1 MIKKYVNAHIYGN
14 SEADEILIENRQ
26 FKAVGNNLPEADEV
40 IDLEGRLVLPPYVD
54 PHLHLDYIF
63 SGLGEGNANISGT
76 LFEGIQRWSDN
87 KKSLTEEMVRERAL
101 KGIQKELNHG
111 VQFIRTHV
119 DITDPNLTGMKAL
132 IKLREELKDIV
143 TIQLVAFPQEGFF
156 RYQGAEALMIKALEM
171 GADVLGGIPHFEI
184 SYEHGVESLKRIVD
198 LAIKYN
204 VMIDIHCDENDDPNS
219 RFLEVLNAFVM
230 EKDYGKYTTA
240 SHTTSFGSV
249 ENSYANKMLGLFKES
264 QINFISCPTENA
276 HLQGRGDTYPKR
288 RGLTRVKE
296 LLANGNNVAFA
307 QDSIADYWYPLGN
320 GNMMNILDNGI
331 HLAHYT
337 HIDEINKAFDLITY
351 HGANIMRVNDA
362 YGIEEGKPANFI
374 VLDAKDPYEAI
385 RERAEVLMSIRHGEY
400 IFKREVRKNELAIDL
415 LSESTK

>member
-1 MIKKYVNAHIYGN
+1 MTKKYINANIYRN
-14 SEADEILIENRQ
+14 DEASEFIIEDGK
-26 FKAVGNNLPEADEV
+26 FKAIGNDLPEADEV

-76 LFEGIQRWSDN
+76 LFEGIERWSDN

-101 KGIQKELNHG
+101 QGIKKELNHG
-111 VQFIRTHV
+111 VQYIRTHV
-119 DITDPNLTGMKAL
+119 DITDPHLTGMKAL
-132 IKLREELKDIV
+132 LKLREELKDVV
-143 TIQLVAFPQEGFF
+143 TLQLVAFPQEGFF
-156 RYQGAEALMIKALEM
+156 RYEGAEELMIQALEM
-171 GADVLGGIPHFEI
+171 GADVVGGIPHFEI

-198 LAIKYN
+198 LAIKYD

-219 RFLEVLNAFVM
+219 RFLEVLNALVM

-240 SHTTSFGSV
+240 SHTCSFGSV
-249 ENSYANKMLGLFKES
+249 ENSYASKMLGLFKVS

-337 HIDEINKAFDLITY
+337 HIDEINKAFDLITF
-351 HGANIMRVNDA
+351 HGANIMRVNDE
-362 YGIEEGKPANFI
+362 YGIEQGKFANFI
-374 VLDAKDPYEAI
+374 VLDAKDAYEAI
-385 RERAEVLMSIRHGEY
+385 RERAEVLMSVRQGDY
-400 IFKREVRKNELAIDL
+400 IFKREVRKNEIEIDL
-415 LSESTK
+415 LT

>member
-1 MIKKYVNAHIYGN
+1 MTKKYINAHIYGN
-14 SEADEILIENRQ
+14 TNAREILIENGQ
-26 FKAVGNNLPEADEV
+26 FKAIGNDLADADEV
-40 IDLEGRLVLPPYVD
+40 VDLEGRLVLPPYVD

-101 KGIQKELNHG
+101 KGIKKELNHG

-143 TIQLVAFPQEGFF
+143 TLQLVAFPQEGFY
-156 RYQGAEALMIKALEM
+156 RYKGAEDLMEKALTM
-171 GADVLGGIPHFEI
+171 GADVAGGIPHFEI

-198 LAIKYN
+198 MAIKHK

-219 RFLEVLNAFVM
+219 RFLEVLNALVM
-230 EKDYGKYTTA
+230 EKDYGKFTTA

-249 ENSYANKMLGLFKES
+249 ENSYANKMLGLFKDS

-351 HGANIMRVNDA
+351 HGANIMRVNDE
-362 YGIEEGKPANFI
+362 YGIEAGKPANFI
-374 VLDAKDPYEAI
+374 ILAAKDPYEAI
-385 RERAEVLMSIRHGEY
+385 RERAEVLMSVRNGQY
-400 IFKREVRKNELAIDL
+400 LFKREVRKNEHEIDFL
-415 LSESTK
+415 KQS

>member
-1 MIKKYVNAHIYGN
+1 MKKFINANIYGN
-14 SEADEILIENRQ
+14 PHASEILVSDNQ
-26 FKAVGNNLPEADEV
+26 FLEIGNSLEEVDEV

-87 KKSLTEEMVRERAL
+87 KKSLTEELVRERAL
-101 KGIQKELNHG
+101 NGIKKEVSQG
-111 VQFIRTHV
+111 VQYIRTHV

-143 TIQLVAFPQEGFF
+143 TLQLVAFPQEGFF
-156 RYQGAEALMIKALEM
+156 RYKGAEKLMEKALEM
-171 GADVLGGIPHFEI
+171 GADVAGGIPHFEI
-184 SYEHGVESLKRIVD
+184 SYEHGVESLSRIVD
-198 LAIKYN
+198 MAIKYD

-219 RFLEVLNAFVM
+219 RFLEVLNALVM
-230 EKDYGKYTTA
+230 EKDYGEKTTA

-264 QINFISCPTENA
+264 KINFISCPTENA

-296 LLANGNNVAFA
+296 LLENGNNVAFA

-337 HIDEINKAFDLITY
+337 HIEEINKALDLITIN
-351 HGANIMRVNDA
+351 GANVMGLLDV
-362 YGIEEGKPANFI
+362 YGIEAGKPANFI

-385 RERAEVLMSIRHGEY
+385 RERAEVLASIRNGEY
-400 IFKREVRKNELAIDL
+400 LFKRKPRKNEIEIDFLA
-415 LSESTK
+415 K